1 MLKRKAVFV
10 PTIKLRDKEYN
21 IPGDLTLSQV
31 YKRLR
36 FTPESYLAVREGE
49 IITEDRLLKD
59 KDIVKLVPVISG
71 GNR

>member
-1 MLKRKAVFV
+1 M
-10 PTIKLRDKEYN
+10 PIIKLRDKEYN
-21 IPGDLTLSQV
+21 LPGDMTLAQV

-36 FTPESYLAVREGE
+36 FTSESYLAVREGE

-71 GNR
+71 GNK

>member
-1 MLKRKAVFV
+1 M
-10 PTIKLRDKEYN
+10 PIIKLRDKEYN
-21 IPGDLTLSQV
+21 LPGDITLAQV

-36 FTPESYLAVREGE
+36 FTTESYLAVRDGE

-71 GNR
+71 GSR

>member
-1 MLKRKAVFV
+1 M
-10 PTIKLRDKEYN
+10 PIIKLRDKEYN
-21 IPGDLTLSQV
+21 LPGDMTLAQV

-36 FTPESYLAVREGE
+36 FISESYLAVREGE

-71 GNR
+71 GNK

>member
-1 MLKRKAVFV
+1 M

-21 IPGDLTLSQV
+21 LSGDITLAQV

-36 FTPESYLAVREGE
+36 LTSESYLAVREGE

>member
-1 MLKRKAVFV
+1 M
-10 PTIKLRDKEYN
+10 PIIKLRDKEYN
-21 IPGDLTLSQV
+21 LPGDITLAQV

-36 FTPESYLAVREGE
+36 FTSESYLAVRDGE

-71 GNR
+71 GSR